1 MNAIY
6 DLNLIRPT
14 IAPEIRAGVIIAN
27 IPWNTI
33 NVYVGIVPD
42 VE

>member
-1 MNAIY
+1 MY
-6 DLNLIRPT
+6 DLNLTRPT
-14 IAPEIRAGVIIAN
+14 IAPEIRAGVIMAN

-33 NVYVGIVPD
+33 NAYVGIVPD